1 MVIKDVLE
9 QLETAN
15 HPVARQLHKAD
26 NFKVIIIGF
35 KRGMTLKEHTA
46 PMPSRLTVI
55 SGSVIYNQQ
64 GTATELQQYDEIEI
78 PVNVIHFVVAK
89 EDSLCILTQG

>member
-15 HPVARQLHKAD
+15 HPVAKPLHKGD
-26 NFKVIIIGF
+26 NFKVIVMGF
-35 KRGMTLKEHTA
+35 KGGMKLKEHTA
-46 PMPSRLTVI
+46 PMPSKLAVI

-64 GTATELQQYDEIEI
+64 GKATELQQYDEIEI
-78 PVNVIHFVVAK
+78 PVNIIHSVDAK
-89 EDSLCILTQG
+89 EDSLCLLTQG